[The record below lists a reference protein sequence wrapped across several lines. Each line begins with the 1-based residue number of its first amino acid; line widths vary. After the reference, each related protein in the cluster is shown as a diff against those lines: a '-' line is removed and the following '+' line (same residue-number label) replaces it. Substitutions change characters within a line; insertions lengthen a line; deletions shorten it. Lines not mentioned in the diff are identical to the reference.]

1 MGLVKEYKELERRYF
16 QRQSVARAMKPHV
29 YVFSMRIPKK
39 STQSADR
46 NSLRLDNKHQ
56 IRRSSYHNVVRVQ
69 DVAKTINVAGIQTYI
84 INSARVVF
92 LKERP
97 HPRGKNG
104 ENKRASTVTAA
115 NGGACKHCLRT
126 LQADTVSF
134 CSIACKARGG
144 GEMTPNAES
153 LRLLEES
160 VMNQHV
166 AVPRNSYKS
175 NKNKETNRSNNS
187 NTTTTNNNSDANG
200 GDGIYNGGDGSASGI
215 GKNGKKRVYKT
226 KVKKEQELMMMLNGG
241 LASLPSQGKPLKKAK
256 KVAAEKEKKTAVKRE
271 MVNGDHSSYV
281 TPANSSLGVTP
292 DATPSSRAASVG
304 PNGVSSASAA
314 PATVTG
320 GRKLKNASFR
330 RAAETPSIITPTIP
344 IVPNRRKKFSAPRK
358 SPDM

>member
-1 MGLVKEYKELERRYF
+1 
-16 QRQSVARAMKPHV
+16 MKPHV

-104 ENKRASTVTAA
+104 ENKRASTTAAA

-144 GEMTPNAES
+144 G
-153 LRLLEES
+153 
-160 VMNQHV
+160 
-166 AVPRNSYKS
+166 
-175 NKNKETNRSNNS
+175 
-187 NTTTTNNNSDANG
+187 
-200 GDGIYNGGDGSASGI
+200 
-215 GKNGKKRVYKT
+215 
-226 KVKKEQELMMMLNGG
+226 
-241 LASLPSQGKPLKKAK
+241 
-256 KVAAEKEKKTAVKRE
+256 
-271 MVNGDHSSYV
+271 
-281 TPANSSLGVTP
+281 
-292 DATPSSRAASVG
+292 
-304 PNGVSSASAA
+304 
-314 PATVTG
+314 
-320 GRKLKNASFR
+320 
-330 RAAETPSIITPTIP
+330 
-344 IVPNRRKKFSAPRK
+344 
-358 SPDM
+358 